1 MVSVVVVAVVSSS
14 LAFFSLKQVT
24 KLDLSSAFVAF

>member
-1 MVSVVVVAVVSSS
+1 MVSVAVVSSS
-14 LAFFSLKQVT
+14 LAYFSLKQVT

>member
-1 MVSVVVVAVVSSS
+1 MVSVSVVSSS
-14 LAFFSLKQVT
+14 LAYFSLKQVT